1 MKRLL
6 LFVVLAAVALPA
18 LAQRA
23 YAPKELRNVAAPV
36 GPDITESLNFSHEV
50 LPAAPVEMIV
60 DEATMGLTYYDLQTN
75 SSMQNRIH
83 YFDDGTIGGVWTYG
97 MNHTS
102 GFDDRG
108 TGYNYFDG
116 SQWGDYPEQRLEA
129 DRTGWPA
136 YAPFGENGEL
146 VLSHYSGAAYDGL
159 IFSYRTEKG
168 TGDWES
174 FDFFGPEGHEGLL
187 WPRMATGGVDHSV
200 IHALP
205 ITRPTGNGGVIYE
218 GINGAI
224 VYSRSTDGGETW
236 DPDNILLD
244 DINSDYYL
252 SFGADSY
259 EIQARGDVV
268 AFLFGESFVDL
279 CLMKSTDGGDTW
291 TKTLI
296 YEAPYPLWDPAAMF
310 ATDTF
315 YCADG
320 AHSLDIDMNGKVHVA
335 FGINR
340 TYSDGAGTFWFPF
353 VDGVGY
359 WNEDRP
365 VFSNTMNAL
374 NPYGEE
380 GSELVDDYSL
390 VGWAQDVDGDGEI
403 TWLEEY
409 GTYYMGASS
418 MPSIHV
424 DDMGKVYIVFSSITE
439 TYDNGLKNY
448 RHIWARGANN
458 DGQFWGSFTDL
469 TGDLIHIFDECIYPS
484 LSHSSDD
491 YLYLNYM
498 FDNEPGLHVQGDLH
512 AATENKY
519 NFMKVPKMELGIGI
533 EEKPAILDI
542 DVAQNQPNPFSATST
557 VYVNLR
563 KASELS
569 LEVTNMMGQVVYRVD
584 AGQATA
590 GLNKLTIDGSRLS
603 NGVYFYTVRAGEA
616 MVSKKM
622 IVE

>member
-1 MKRLL
+1 MKRIF
-6 LFVVLAAVALPA
+6 LFTLAIVFTASAF
-18 LAQRA
+18 AQRVHVS
-23 YAPKELRNVAAPV
+23 KELRNFAVPQKQAV
-36 GPDITESLNFSHEV
+36 TESMNFSNEV
-50 LPAAPVEMIV
+50 LPAAPIEVIV
-60 DEATMGLTYYDLQTN
+60 DEATMGLTYYDLQSN

-83 YFDDGTIGGVWTYG
+83 VYEDGTIGGVYTYG

-108 TGYNYFDG
+108 SGYNYFDG
-116 SQWGDYPEQRLEA
+116 NAWGAYSSERIEA

-136 YAPFGENGEL
+136 YAPYGENGEL
-146 VLSHYSGAAYDGL
+146 VVAHYSGASVEGL
-159 IFSYRTEKG
+159 ALSYRTEKG
-168 TGDWES
+168 TGDWEYMAD
-174 FDFFGPEGHEGLL
+174 FDLPDAGFLL
-187 WPRMATGGVDHSV
+187 WPRMATGGVDNSV
-200 IHALP
+200 IHLLP
-205 ITRPTGNGGVIYE
+205 ISAPSGNGGIAFE
-218 GINGAI
+218 GVDGAI
-224 VYSRSTDGGETW
+224 LYSRSTDGGQTW
-236 DPDNILLD
+236 DPENELLEE
-244 DINSDYYL
+244 INSDYYL
-252 SFGADSY
+252 ATGGDTY

-268 AFLFGESFVDL
+268 AFLFGDSFQDL
-279 CLMKSTDGGDTW
+279 CMMKSTDGGDTW
-291 TKTLI
+291 TKTVI
-296 YEAPYPLWDPAAMF
+296 YEAPYPLWDPNAMF

-315 YCADG
+315 YCSDG
-320 AHSLDIDMNGKVHVA
+320 AHALAIDMNGKVHVA

-365 VFSNTMNAL
+365 IFSNTMNAL

-390 VGWAQDVDGDGEI
+390 VGWAQDIDGDGEI

-418 MPSIHV
+418 MPTIHV

-448 RHIWARGANN
+448 RHLWARGANN
-458 DGQFWGSFTDL
+458 DGEFWGSFTDL
-469 TGDLIHIFDECIYPS
+469 TGDLIHIFDECVFPS
-484 LSHSSDD
+484 LAHHSDD
-491 YLYLNYM
+491 YLYLNYQ
-498 FDNEPGLHVQGDLH
+498 FDNEPGLHIRGDLH
-512 AATENKY
+512 AATENKI
-519 NFMKVPKMELGIGI
+519 NFMKVDKADLGTGI
-533 EEKPAILDI
+533 EDKPAIMDI
-542 DVAQNQPNPFSATST
+542 DVAQNQPNPFSTTST

-569 LEVTNMMGQVVYRVD
+569 LEVTNMMGQVVYRID
-584 AGQATA
+584 AGTATA
-590 GLNKLTIDGSRLS
+590 GLNRLTIDGSQLS

-616 MVSKKM
+616 TVTKKM